1 MSIIKRNIL
10 IFGLAAVLI
19 AAGVWFFSAGGFYK
33 TRQPEKTFKIGIL
46 YKGANFKNVVDGFI
60 AEFDGA
66 YKKDRKI
73 EYVIKEVAGA
83 EQKDFDAAADDLVRA
98 KVDLI
103 VAPAIEAVKAAVK
116 ATAENKI
123 PIILELGINP
133 INLDF
138 VKNFQKPGGNVT
150 GVSWQVD
157 ELTGKRLEFLK
168 MVAPKVKHITIFR
181 QRNTKTMEAPLKYLK
196 PVAENLG
203 VKYAVKEFSD
213 LEELKKLVSSARA
226 ADTDAFFYGS
236 DPFFSRNIDLIIKQG
251 LAEKLPTMVHDAM
264 WARKGALAAYG
275 GNFNAAGR
283 QGARQAAKILFDG
296 LSPSDVPVETV
307 SKIDI
312 VINLKTAKE
321 IGLTIPE
328 SVLSQATEIVR
339 E

>member
-1 MSIIKRNIL
+1 M
-10 IFGLAAVLI
+10 FGLLAVLI
-19 AAGVWFFSAGGFYK
+19 VAGVWFISAYDFYK
-33 TRQPEKTFKIGIL
+33 AEQPVKEFSIGII
-46 YKGANFKNVVDGFI
+46 YKGVNFKKVSDGFVE
-60 AEFDGA
+60 EFEESFRKGN
-66 YKKDRKI
+66 KI
-73 EYVIKEVAGA
+73 EYIIKEVAGA
-83 EQKDFDAAADDLVRA
+83 EQKDFDAVAEEIVRG
-98 KVDLI
+98 KIDLI
-103 VAPAIEAVKAAVK
+103 VAIGIEPVKAAVK

-138 VKNFQKPGGNVT
+138 VENFQKPGGNVT

-168 MVAPKVKHITIFR
+168 MVAPEVKHVTIFR
-181 QRNTKTMEAPLKYLK
+181 QRNTKTMEAPLQYLK

-213 LEELKKLVSSARA
+213 LEELKNLVSSTYA
-226 ADTDAFFYGS
+226 ADTDAIFYGS
-236 DPFFSRNIDLIIKQG
+236 DPFLSRNVDIIIKQA
-251 LAEKLPTMVHDAM
+251 LKEKLPTMFHDAM
-264 WARKGALAAYG
+264 WSQKGALAAYG
-275 GNFNAAGR
+275 GNFSAAGR

-312 VINLKTAKE
+312 VINLKTAE
-321 IGLTIPE
+321 AIGLAVSE
-328 SVLSQATEIVR
+328 DVLSQATEIVR